1 MRHRVPA
8 PMLIVLVVLSLVTVA
23 ATSRASAQETTPA
36 APPSQIELAPGVVV
50 TDVVFAA
57 GQEAP
62 VYYHM
67 HIDTDVVYPFEP
79 SSSISLVYVDTGR
92 LTLQLE
98 QPVTVNRAGLG
109 AATGERIDPNT
120 EFTISAGDYLVLTP
134 NTRGELRNAGPETVT
149 LIVADLHVAEPA
161 LVSS

>member
-1 MRHRVPA
+1 MRHRFSV
-8 PMLIVLVVLSLVTVA
+8 PMLIVLVVFSVLTVA
-23 ATSRASAQETTPA
+23 ATSRTSAQESTPS
-36 APPSQIELAPGVVV
+36 APASQIELAPGVVV

-67 HIDTDVVYPFEP
+67 HVAPDVVYPFEP
-79 SSSISLVYVDTGR
+79 SPSISLVYVDQGR
-92 LTLQLE
+92 LTLQLD
-98 QPVTVNRAGLG
+98 QPITVNRAGLG
-109 AATGERIDPNT
+109 AATGETIEPNT
-120 EFTISAGDYLVLTP
+120 EFTLSAGDYLVLTP
-134 NTRGELRNAGPETVT
+134 NTGGELRNAGPETVT